1 MDVKFVEMALLYD
14 FYGSVL
20 TLRQQEIIDLY
31 YMKDYSLA
39 EIGELLGISRQ
50 AVHDNLKRAKKQ
62 LYGMEDSLGL
72 VKRFHRDR
80 KEWSV
85 VLDRIAG
92 VIDALE
98 AEGGK
103 DKLMAELREIME
115 FITQATG
122 G

>member
-103 DKLMAELREIME
+103 E
-115 FITQATG
+115 
-122 G
+122 